1 MHNSKQVQRKPMVF
15 KSMSSNF
22 LRHAL
27 HLMGHIEIY
36 HVVSFYHES
45 MVIKKP
51 MIQFIKIIQQ
61 GELSWPTASQ
71 KNHCCVYRRFLGS
84 FLSAKVLGG
93 LDARAE
99 NFPGLS
105 KSARELPRGEGRT
118 LSRSGKKFTEA
129 KDKSNQR
136 PRHFFPCRTSITP
149 ANLPEAAALSRAS
162 PAGRYASLDK
172 AAVLPA

>member
-99 NFPGLS
+99 NFPACQNRRENFRV
-105 KSARELPRGEGRT
+105 ARGGHYRAPGKNSPRRRIKATKGQGIFSLAARPSRPLICRKRLLCQGT
-118 LSRSGKKFTEA
+118 LCV
-129 KDKSNQR
+129 
-136 PRHFFPCRTSITP
+136 P
-149 ANLPEAAALSRAS
+149 
-162 PAGRYASLDK
+162 
-172 AAVLPA
+172 